1 MRYFSFILFL
11 SSFWLLSCKPSC
23 KWSSV
28 RQSDE
33 VQGQELLNRSRAQL
47 TAKKYDEAERTIEE
61 LRKNYPL
68 ALTAREEAIVLLD
81 SIYLARSSSE
91 LMLIDVESK
100 DGVDVDSLRR
110 ELEDVVMQKKFYMR
124 KLEYD
129 KTRIKRH

>member
-11 SSFWLLSCKPSC
+11 SFFLLHSSKPSNR
-23 KWSSV
+23 WSSV

-33 VQGQELLNRSRAQL
+33 AQGQTLLNKSRAQL
-47 TAKKYDEAERTIEE
+47 TAKKYDEAEKMIEK

-68 ALTAREEAIVLLD
+68 ALTAREEAILLLD

-91 LMLIDVESK
+91 LMLMSVESK
-100 DGVDVDSLRR
+100 NVADVDSLRR
-110 ELEDVVMQKKFYMR
+110 ELEYVVMQKIFYMR

-129 KTRIKRH
+129 KTRTKRH

>member
-11 SSFWLLSCKPSC
+11 SSFLLFSCKPSS

-33 VQGQELLNRSRAQL
+33 AQGQELLNRSRAQL
-47 TAKKYDEAERTIEE
+47 TAKKYDEAERTIKE
-61 LRKNYPL
+61 LRKKYPL
-68 ALTAREEAIVLLD
+68 ALTAREEAILLLD
-81 SIYLARSSSE
+81 SVHLARSSKE
-91 LMLIDVESK
+91 LLLIDIDCENVA
-100 DGVDVDSLRR
+100 DVDSLRR

-124 KLEYD
+124 KLKYD

>member
-11 SSFWLLSCKPSC
+11 SFFLLHSCKPSNR
-23 KWSSV
+23 WSSV

-33 VQGQELLNRSRAQL
+33 AQGQTLLNKSRAQL
-47 TAKKYDEAERTIEE
+47 TANEAEKMIEK

-68 ALTAREEAIVLLD
+68 ALTAREEAILLLD
-81 SIYLARSSSE
+81 SIHLARSSSE
-91 LMLIDVESK
+91 LMLMGVESK
-100 DGVDVDSLRR
+100 NVANVDSLRR

-129 KTRIKRH
+129 KTRTKRH